1 VTYPPSFGAGGA
13 SYSQMQERP
22 FQAEDLSPEFREE
35 IEKSIGRSLSEA
47 EASFCALAERI
58 ITDKP
63 HIVRRKPEE

>member
-1 VTYPPSFGAGGA
+1 
-13 SYSQMQERP
+13 MQERP